1 MRTTI
6 AALFLLL
13 PLSACVPAP
22 SGVAPAVPG
31 VPPAASKPNTS
42 INDNLNAADQMFKA
56 GMDGCANVTMAITS
70 ANSPA
75 VFGAPTEEQKASLR
89 AYAAR
94 CNLRY

>member
-6 AALFLLL
+6 TALALLL
-13 PLSACVPAP
+13 PLAGCVSVPSA
-22 SGVAPAVPG
+22 VAPGAG
-31 VPPAASKPNTS
+31 KPNTT
-42 INDNLNAADQMFKA
+42 INDNLNAADQLFK
-56 GMDGCANVTMAITS
+56 GGLDGCPSVTMAITA

>member
-6 AALFLLL
+6 TALALLL
-13 PLSACVPAP
+13 PLAGCVSAP
-22 SGVAPAVPG
+22 SGVAPVA
-31 VPPAASKPNTS
+31 PAASKPNTS